1 MQRLCVFCGSC
12 DGHDTRFG
20 SAADAVA
27 ALLVEQQIELVYGG
41 ANVGLMGRLAD
52 GVLSRGGRVIGV
64 IPKSLVAWEVA
75 HTRLTHL
82 HVVDTL
88 AERKQIMADLS
99 DGFIALPG
107 GLGTL
112 EEIFEM
118 LTLTQLRHHAKPSGF
133 LNVAGY
139 YDRLFDFLGH
149 AVVSGFLR
157 QETHD
162 AICVDDIPAS
172 LLTQLR
178 QSTPPSPRDSSV

>member
-1 MQRLCVFCGSC
+1 MHRLCVFCGSTPGR
-12 DGHDTRFG
+12 DARFG
-20 SAADAVA
+20 AAADTVA
-27 ALLVEQQIELVYGG
+27 AVLVEQQIELVYGG

-64 IPKSLVAWEVA
+64 IPKSLVEWEVA
-75 HTRLTHL
+75 HTQLTHL

-118 LTLTQLRHHAKPSGF
+118 LTLTQLQHHTKPSGF

-149 AVVSGFLR
+149 ALDSGFLR
-157 QETHD
+157 QDAHD
-162 AICVDDIPAS
+162 TIYVDDSPAA